1 MFDAAIFLVVW
12 LAIGVVVYA
21 VMHAVMD
28 EKMDDDN
35 LELILGAVF
44 WPVMLFSPLAAL
56 LYILISYIRE
66 KIMDRFEKKRT

>member
-1 MFDAAIFLVVW
+1 MFDAAIFLFVW
-12 LAIGVVVYA
+12 LGIGGVVYA

-44 WPVMLFSPLAAL
+44 WPVVIFAPLAAL
-56 LYILISYIRE
+56 LYVLISYIRE